1 MSVSHYTTAVQ
12 PTILIVD
19 DYLDA
24 LDAWELLLQAEG
36 FHVLKASTG
45 EAALSCA
52 ATAAPDLVV
61 LDLELP
67 GLSGVDV
74 AQALR
79 AADSTRHIPLI
90 ATTGHS
96 GVEALV
102 AQAGFDALL
111 TKPCDP
117 PSLVAEIRRLIARG
131 HVAAVPEH

>member
-1 MSVSHYTTAVQ
+1 MSVSHYTTGVR

-19 DYLDA
+19 DYVDA
-24 LDAWELLLQAEG
+24 LEAWALLLQAEG
-36 FHVLKASTG
+36 FNVLKASTG
-45 EAALSCA
+45 DDALSCA
-52 ATAAPDLVV
+52 TEAGPDLVV

-67 GLSGVDV
+67 GLSGVQV

-79 AADSTRHIPLI
+79 AADGTRHIPLI

-96 GVEALV
+96 HVDDLV

-117 PSLVAEIRRLIARG
+117 PSLVAEIRRLISLG
-131 HVAAVPEH
+131 HRTAVPEH

>member
-1 MSVSHYTTAVQ
+1 VR

-19 DYLDA
+19 DYIDA
-24 LDAWELLLQAEG
+24 LDAWALLLQAEG
-36 FHVLKASTG
+36 FNVLKASTG
-45 EAALSCA
+45 DAALSCA
-52 ATAAPDLVV
+52 TESAPDLVV

-67 GLSGVDV
+67 GLSGVQV

-79 AADSTRHIPLI
+79 AADGTRHIPLI

-96 GVEALV
+96 DVDTIV

-117 PSLVAEIRRLIARG
+117 SSLVAEIRRLIAAG
-131 HVAAVPEH
+131 HVSAVPEH